1 MPEPITDD
9 LIPEVRAALAK
20 ATPGPWRFGIGA
32 PCHTGVWGT
41 RPDANWNVCWTGDEL
56 TRYSSEDAHLIANA
70 PAWLEALCDEVER
83 LREAIAGSPDKAKR
97 LTSLVRSATH
107 LVQIERDDARARAE
121 KAEAALER
129 VRQLLAEHPGS
140 AWDSGIKL
148 QAALKAALDGE

>member
-83 LREAIAGSPDKAKR
+83 LRREWKELADE
-97 LTSLVRSATH
+97 LEV
-107 LVQIERDDARARAE
+107 VQGDRTEEWARAE

-129 VRQLLAEHPGS
+129 VRQVLAEHPGS

-148 QAALKAALDGE
+148 KAALKAALDGE